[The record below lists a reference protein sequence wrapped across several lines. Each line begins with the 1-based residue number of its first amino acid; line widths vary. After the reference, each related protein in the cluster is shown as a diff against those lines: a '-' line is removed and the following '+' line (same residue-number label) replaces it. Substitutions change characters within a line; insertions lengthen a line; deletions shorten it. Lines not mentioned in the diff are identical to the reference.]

1 VVKKKEGNTHAVTR
15 IVSHSLAL
23 DMKKTQRRRQF
34 REAGSRLFQQSDAPP
49 LIPKRPLHRRPRT
62 ASFRT
67 LSFVPIFLHPT
78 PTFVRQ
84 RDPSVNTVRSFVR
97 SFEHPAVGRAIEHE
111 HDTSCVYAY
120 ATNSYSKNETSA
132 ARKRRRQPISPS
144 RLEIV
149 VDVVVAL
156 SRLSSIGRRAHLV
169 HDFVLH
175 IKKKFKPVA

>member
-1 VVKKKEGNTHAVTR
+1 MIKKKEGNTHAVTR

-23 DMKKTQRRRQF
+23 DIKKRSVVVNSERR
-34 REAGSRLFQQSDAPP
+34 AAVSSNSPPPPP
-49 LIPKRPLHRRPRT
+49 LIPKRPLPRRPRT

-67 LSFVPIFLHPT
+67 LSFVPMFLHRT

-120 ATNSYSKNETSA
+120 ATNSYSKNVTSA

-149 VDVVVAL
+149 VGVAHSRRVVVDWNDEAPT
-156 SRLSSIGRRAHLV
+156 SST
-169 HDFVLH
+169 FST
-175 IKKKFKPVA
+175 KKV